1 MENQMRDVFSIRR
14 IAFAMGASAM
24 LATAMIGGAFA
35 ATDNGTTSA
44 TVDAMISVAAPASID
59 FGNGVPG
66 DVLTV
71 LDSTVTVVSN
81 NAAGYTLAVQASG
94 FTGTPAGTIPAT
106 ALQFRN
112 GVTAYASI
120 VAVDTDLLLA
130 TTSAMTTAGGTD
142 HLIDA
147 KLTLPFVQAGAYAGT
162 FIFTASNI

>member
-1 MENQMRDVFSIRR
+1 VHKLSSLKRVALAI
-14 IAFAMGASAM
+14 GASS
-24 LATAMIGGAFA
+24 LLVTAMAGSTFA

-44 TVDAMISVAAPASID
+44 TVDAMISVAAPASIA

-71 LDSTVTVVSN
+71 ADSTVTVISN
-81 NAAGYTLAVQASG
+81 NGAGYTLAVQASA

-106 ALQFRN
+106 ALSFRN
-112 GVTAYASI
+112 GVTAYAGI
-120 VAVDTDLLLA
+120 VAVNTDLLLA
-130 TTSAMTTAGGTD
+130 TTSAQTIAAGTD

-147 KLTLPFVQAGAYAGT
+147 QLTLPFVQAGAYAGT

>member
-1 MENQMRDVFSIRR
+1 MFDVYSIKRL
-14 IAFAMGASAM
+14 AFAIGASSIMAAAM
-24 LATAMIGGAFA
+24 VGVTLA

-120 VAVDTDLLLA
+120 VAVNTDLLLA

>member
-1 MENQMRDVFSIRR
+1 MRDVFSIKRV
-14 IAFAMGASAM
+14 AFAVGASAM
-24 LATAMIGGAFA
+24 LATAMIGSTLA

-44 TVDAMISVAAPASID
+44 TVDAMISVAAPATIA

-66 DVLTV
+66 DVLSV
-71 LDSTVTVVSN
+71 LDSTVTVISN

-106 ALQFRN
+106 ALKFRN

-130 TTSAMTTAGGTD
+130 TTSAMTDADGTD

-147 KLTLPFVQAGAYAGT
+147 QLTLPFVQAGSYAGT

>member
-1 MENQMRDVFSIRR
+1 MQHHITLKR
-14 IAFAMGASAM
+14 IAFAIGASSL
-24 LATAMIGGAFA
+24 LATSMVGATLA
-35 ATDNGTTSA
+35 VTDNGTTSA
-44 TVDAMISVAAPASID
+44 TVDAMISVAAPATIA

-71 LDSTVTVVSN
+71 ADSTVTVVSN

-106 ALQFRN
+106 ALAFRN

-120 VAVDTDLLLA
+120 VAVNTDLLLA
-130 TTSAMTTAGGTD
+130 TTSAMTDADGTD

-147 KLTLPFVQAGAYAGT
+147 QLTLPFVQAGAYAGT